1 MFSNSLRKSV
11 KYWRQSV
18 RKTYEGLL
26 YTQPNDHSTRLHVV
40 YYSTHM
46 IAYSIMCVLMHTHML
61 TRTTHTHPPTHTHTH
76 THTHTLMKIVE
87 RGTNV
92 GNTPLIVYTNDI
104 PEPVYR

>member
-61 TRTTHTHPPTHTHTH
+61 TRTTHTHTHTLSLSLSLS
-76 THTHTLMKIVE
+76 LMKIVE